1 MQEFLPLFPLNLVA
15 FPGEPLNLHIFEP
28 RYRQLIDDC
37 MKTDGRFGIPAY
49 VNEQLDWG
57 TEMRVIEISKE
68 YEDGP
73 KDIKTIAQRVFRVQT
88 FENPW
93 ADKLYSGGIV
103 AYESYVDD
111 ADPILQTEIIELL
124 KELYKLVN
132 IEGQVIEIGTKMY
145 ELSHKIGLSKEQEYD
160 FLKLNTELQ
169 RQQFVF
175 EHVKALIPT
184 LINIQIAKER
194 IKLNGHFKTLDP
206 LDF

>member
-68 YEDGP
+68 YEDGR